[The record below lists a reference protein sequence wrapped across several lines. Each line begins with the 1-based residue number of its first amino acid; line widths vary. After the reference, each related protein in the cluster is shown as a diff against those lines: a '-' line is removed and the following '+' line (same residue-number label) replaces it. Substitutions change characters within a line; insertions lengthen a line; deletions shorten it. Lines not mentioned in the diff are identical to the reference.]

1 MAPLFLK
8 NEEKR
13 DNLKVINPFL
23 RSAAYKK
30 LSSLFTYPE
39 NNESYRQ
46 FRDEKREIKDIFA
59 ELSTEYDI
67 DFQDDVDS
75 LTSAVD
81 GLSLQ
86 DIQVEYVRLFDYRPK
101 CLIVESAYIYRRDK
115 STDPEKCA
123 SVRDGVEDFYSRFGL
138 ETGCWFKQPPDHL
151 SVELEFM
158 HYLTHQEG
166 VCMKDESDE
175 VGRYLE
181 GEKEFLSEHLLE
193 WAVGFCD
200 CLRDNSCL
208 SLYSSLAGIT
218 KALLLNDARYLQ
230 NLEEV
235 LA

>member
-123 SVRDGVEDFYSRFGL
+123 SVRDGVEDFTADLDWKPAAGLNSSR
-138 ETGCWFKQPPDHL
+138 PP
-151 SVELEFM
+151 
-158 HYLTHQEG
+158 
-166 VCMKDESDE
+166 
-175 VGRYLE
+175 VGGIRVYALP
-181 GEKEFLSEHLLE
+181 
-193 WAVGFCD
+193 
-200 CLRDNSCL
+200 NSPGG
-208 SLYSSLAGIT
+208 YA
-218 KALLLNDARYLQ
+218 
-230 NLEEV
+230 
-235 LA
+235 